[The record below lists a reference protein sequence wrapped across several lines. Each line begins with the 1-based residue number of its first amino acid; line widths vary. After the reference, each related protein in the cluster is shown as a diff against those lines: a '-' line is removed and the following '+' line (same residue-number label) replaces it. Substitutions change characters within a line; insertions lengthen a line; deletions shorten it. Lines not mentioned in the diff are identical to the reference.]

1 MNRYI
6 QEVIEAHVAIENW
19 LGKGEGD
26 VQALLARFSPVFTMV
41 TPGGNT
47 LDFDSLSAFFQAQP
61 AAKPGLKISL
71 DQITVIAEWPAGAV
85 VSYSEWQSLPGQE
98 NTLRHSTV
106 VFSKTGSDL
115 LWLRLHETAAV

>member
-41 TPGGNT
+41 TPGGKT
-47 LDFDSLSAFFQAQP
+47 LNFDTLSAFFQAQP

-71 DQITVIAEWPAGAV
+71 EEITVIAEWPAGAV

-98 NTLRHSTV
+98 KTLRYSTV
-106 VFSKTGSDL
+106 AFSKTDSAL

>member
-26 VQALLARFSPVFTMV
+26 VQALLARFSPVFNMV
-41 TPGGNT
+41 TPGGKT
-47 LDFDSLSAFFQAQP
+47 LNFDSLSAFFQAQP

-85 VSYSEWQSLPGQE
+85 VSYGEWQSLAGHE
-98 NTLRHSTV
+98 KTLRNSTFA
-106 VFSKTGSDL
+106 FSKTDSAV
-115 LWLRLHETAAV
+115 LWLRLHEIVAV

>member
-41 TPGGNT
+41 TPGCKT
-47 LDFDSLSAFFQAQP
+47 LTFDSLSAFFQAQRG
-61 AAKPGLKISL
+61 AKPGLKISL
-71 DQITVIAEWPAGAV
+71 DEITVIAEWPGGAV

-106 VFSKTGSDL
+106 IFSNAGSDL
-115 LWLRLHETAAV
+115 LWLRLHETSAV